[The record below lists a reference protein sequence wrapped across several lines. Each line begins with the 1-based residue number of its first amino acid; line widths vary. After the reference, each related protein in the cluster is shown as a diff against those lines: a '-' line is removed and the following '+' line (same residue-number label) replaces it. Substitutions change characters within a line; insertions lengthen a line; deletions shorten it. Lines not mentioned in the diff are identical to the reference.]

1 MSKHPKVIDRMKA
14 RRDQGLTLRE
24 LGSEFGM
31 SHTHAGRLTK
41 DAADEKP
48 VFAKMNPPKEI

>member
-1 MSKHPKVIDRMKA
+1 MSKHPKIIQRMKA
-14 RRDQGLTLRE
+14 RKEQGLTLRE
-24 LGSEFGM
+24 LGSEFGI
-31 SHTHAGRLTK
+31 SHTHAKRLT